1 MKTEERRMQDW
12 DAGCQPA
19 TGARAASQRSRF
31 AASLFF
37 ILHFSFLVSL
47 TACSGGYSFTGAS
60 IPPGAKTISIAT
72 FPNYAATVN
81 PQLSQKLTD
90 ELMQMFSS
98 QTPLNVM
105 TTDDGDLQ
113 LEGEI
118 TGYDTRAAALSS
130 ADEVS
135 MNRLT
140 ITIKVRFTNTVDPDA
155 SFEQSFSRY
164 RDYAASR
171 DFSSVESSLVSE
183 IVTELCEDVFNKSVV
198 NW

>member
-1 MKTEERRMQDW
+1 MGRRLPACDW
-12 DAGCQPA
+12 SAGCQPA
-19 TGARAASQRSRF
+19 K
-31 AASLFF
+31 SLRRPPIGPSPFF
-37 ILHFSFLVSL
+37 IPRFPDPAGGQDHLHRHL
-47 TACSGGYSFTGAS
+47 
-60 IPPGAKTISIAT
+60 
-72 FPNYAATVN
+72 PNYAATVN

>member
-1 MKTEERRMQDW
+1 MKTREITKGIRVKRQGVIGLRRVL
-12 DAGCQPA
+12 
-19 TGARAASQRSRF
+19 ASLLV
-31 AASLFF
+31 SLFF
-37 ILHFSFLVSL
+37 IGC
-47 TACSGGYSFTGAS
+47 TGGYSFTGAS

-72 FPNYAATVN
+72 FPNYASTVN

-98 QTPLNVM
+98 QTPLDVM
-105 TTDDGDLQ
+105 SNEEGDLH

-118 TGYDTRAAALSS
+118 VGYDTRAAALSS
-130 ADEVS
+130 NDEVS

-140 ITIKVRFTNTVDPDA
+140 ITIKVRFTNSVDPEAD
-155 SFEQSFSRY
+155 FEQQFSRY

-171 DFSSVESSLVSE
+171 DFSSVESGLVE
-183 IVTELCEDVFNKSVV
+183 QIVTELTEDIFNKTVV

>member
-1 MKTEERRMQDW
+1 MNSVSMKT
-12 DAGCQPA
+12 
-19 TGARAASQRSRF
+19 RAIIN
-31 AASLFF
+31 L
-37 ILHFSFLVSL
+37 LVALLL

-60 IPPGAKTISIAT
+60 IPPGAKTISVAT
-72 FPNYAATVN
+72 FPNYASTVN

-98 QTPLNVM
+98 QTPLDVM
-105 TTDDGDLQ
+105 TGEGGDLH

-118 TGYDTRAAALSS
+118 TGYDTRAAALSAS
-130 ADEVS
+130 DEVS

-140 ITIKVRFTNTVDPDA
+140 VTIKVRFTNTVDPEA
-155 SFEQSFSRY
+155 SFEQQFSRY

-171 DFSSVESSLVSE
+171 DFSFVESSLVSE
-183 IVTELCEDVFNKSVV
+183 IVTELCEDVFNKAVV